1 MGNNGSM
8 YAELGISLD
17 TTTEEGF
24 RNYYST
30 WYLIW
35 GNQVAKDLLGEDFQ
49 GQGPDLSPCF
59 LMNEV
64 FARIGW
70 EGSAYMQ
77 AQRETAHTLPSSTPP
92 AGWRRTGCSPPPPS
106 EEAKARVEEFQNLS
120 SYDRNHFAY

>member
-35 GNQVAKDLLGEDFQ
+35 GNQAAKDLLGEDFQ
-49 GQGPDLSPCF
+49 GQGPDLSP
-59 LMNEV
+59 L
-64 FARIGW
+64 
-70 EGSAYMQ
+70 
-77 AQRETAHTLPSSTPP
+77 LPD
-92 AGWRRTGCSPPPPS
+92 
-106 EEAKARVEEFQNLS
+106 E
-120 SYDRNHFAY
+120 